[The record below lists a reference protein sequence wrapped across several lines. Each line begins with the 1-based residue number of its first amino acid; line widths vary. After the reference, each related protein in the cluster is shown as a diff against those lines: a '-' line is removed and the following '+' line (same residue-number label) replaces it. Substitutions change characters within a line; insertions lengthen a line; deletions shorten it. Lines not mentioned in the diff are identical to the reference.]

1 MSTIN
6 QIKLSLTIGVLII
19 LIALSGFPNALKTFV
34 LVGLGIILIYV
45 KVVALH
51 AEKNK
56 HVRKPHVNK
65 RSQTFVE
72 SKPYQGTS
80 IENSNTD
87 VNE

>member
-6 QIKLSLTIGVLII
+6 QIKLSLTIGILII
-19 LIALSGFPNALKTFV
+19 LIALSGFPHAVKTFALVALGIV
-34 LVGLGIILIYV
+34 LVYV

-56 HVRKPHVNK
+56 HVRKSHVNK

-72 SKPYQGTS
+72 SKPYQGTP
-80 IENSNTD
+80 IENINTD